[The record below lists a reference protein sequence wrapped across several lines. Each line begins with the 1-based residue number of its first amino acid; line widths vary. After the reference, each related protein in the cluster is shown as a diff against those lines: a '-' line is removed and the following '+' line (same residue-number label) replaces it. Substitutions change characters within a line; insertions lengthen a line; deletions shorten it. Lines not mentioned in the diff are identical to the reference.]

1 MSKKILYI
9 LEVII
14 AAVALYA
21 ISLYNY
27 PLFHS
32 IVELFSIII
41 AVGIF
46 VIVWNTKNLSPN
58 SYMLFI
64 GISYL
69 YVASMDLIHTLAY
82 KGMGVFAGSGANLST
97 QLWICGRYMQSIS
110 LLVAPYFIGRKLKI
124 IPVFIL
130 YFLASVSLLLFIY
143 YGLFPETFIE
153 GKGLTMFKITSEYII
168 SLILVLAIIYLRKK
182 RESFDKPVLNLLI
195 WSLITTIAAE
205 MAFTLYTD
213 VYGFFNTLGHYF
225 KIASFY
231 LIYAAIV
238 KTNISKP
245 YETMVVEIDNRKQ
258 AEEQLK
264 ESEAKFRK
272 VISSAQDAIILI
284 DNDGNIELWNNAAE
298 KTFGYSSD
306 EVIGKNMHLMIAPE
320 RYREAYIA
328 GFSRFRQTGE
338 GPAIGKTLELEA
350 IRKDGTE
357 FPIELSVSAVKVK
370 GKWHSVGLLRD
381 ITERKKAEE
390 QTRQDKRD
398 WENTFDSIS
407 DPLFIHD
414 REFRVLKANRAY
426 MAASGMSFEGM
437 VGRPYYEVF
446 PKMKVPFNGCRRA
459 FELQEEEEEVSLPS
473 IDKVYKVKFYPVR
486 DVNGSS
492 FHSLHILEDITEYKR
507 LEAQLRHAQKME
519 AIGALTG
526 GIAHDFNNILTAIIG
541 YASVLQMKLGEDDP
555 LRVSA
560 ERILASADRAAR
572 LTQSLLAFSR
582 KQLLNPEVININ
594 EIIKMVEKLLS
605 RLIGEDIELRT
616 ILSDEKLTVF
626 ADSAQIEQTLM
637 NLATNARDAMP
648 EGGLLSIETQK
659 IELDVEF
666 IKRHGYGKSGPYAL
680 ISVSDTGIGMDKK
693 TKERIF
699 EPFFTTKEVGKGT
712 GLGLSIVYGIVKQ
725 HDGYINGYSE
735 VNKGTTFRIYLPL
748 TKAEVMEIKTI
759 GEVLMPEG
767 GTETILFAEDDE
779 GVRDI
784 IVSALKEF
792 GYKIIEA
799 VDGED
804 AVNKFIKNKDEI
816 RLVLLDVVMPKKN
829 GSEAYEEMKKIAPE
843 IKALFMSGYT
853 EDVIYRKKII
863 DEGLNFV
870 SKPMSPTKLLRL
882 VREILDK

>member
-58 SYMLFI
+58 SYLLFI

-153 GKGLTMFKITSEYII
+153 GKGLTPFKITSEYII

-182 RESFDKPVLNLLI
+182 RENFDKPVLNLLI

-238 KTNISKP
+238 KTNLSKP

-258 AEEQLK
+258 AEEQ
-264 ESEAKFRK
+264 
-272 VISSAQDAIILI
+272 I
-284 DNDGNIELWNNAAE
+284 
-298 KTFGYSSD
+298 
-306 EVIGKNMHLMIAPE
+306 
-320 RYREAYIA
+320 
-328 GFSRFRQTGE
+328 
-338 GPAIGKTLELEA
+338 
-350 IRKDGTE
+350 
-357 FPIELSVSAVKVK
+357 
-370 GKWHSVGLLRD
+370 
-381 ITERKKAEE
+381 
-390 QTRQDKRD
+390 RQDKKQ
-398 WENTFDSIS
+398 WEDTFDSIS

-426 MAASGMSFEGM
+426 MEASGMSFEGM

-446 PKMKVPFNGCRRA
+446 PKMKGPFNGCRRA
-459 FELQEEEEEVSLPS
+459 FELQEKEEEVSLPS
-473 IDKVYKVKFYPVR
+473 IGKVYKVKFYPVR
-486 DVNGSS
+486 NVNGSYLY
-492 FHSLHILEDITEYKR
+492 SLHILEDITEYKR
-507 LEAQLRHAQKME
+507 LEAQLRHSQKLE
-519 AIGALTG
+519 AIGTLTG

-555 LRVSA
+555 LKVSA

-594 EIIKMVEKLLS
+594 EVIKRVEKLLS
-605 RLIGEDIELRT
+605 RLISEDIELKT

-626 ADSAQIEQTLM
+626 ADSAQIEQVLM

-648 EGGLLSIETQK
+648 DGGMLSIETQK
-659 IELDVEF
+659 IELDAEF
-666 IKRHGYGKSGPYAL
+666 VKIHGYGKSGLYAL
-680 ISVSDTGIGMDKK
+680 ISVSDTGIGMDEK
-693 TKERIF
+693 TREKIF

-725 HDGYINGYSE
+725 HDGYINVYSE
-735 VNKGTTFRIYLPL
+735 INRGATVRIYLPL
-748 TKAEVMEIKTI
+748 TKAEVMEIKKRE
-759 GEVLMPEG
+759 EVLMQEG
-767 GTETILFAEDDE
+767 GTETILLAEDDE
-779 GVRDI
+779 DVRNI
-784 IVSALKEF
+784 SVSALKEF
-792 GYKIIEA
+792 GYKVIEA

-829 GSEAYEEMKKIAPE
+829 GREAYEEMKKIAPE
-843 IKALFMSGYT
+843 IKALFVSGYT
-853 EDVIYRKKII
+853 EDVIHRKKII
-863 DEGLNFV
+863 DEGLNFL